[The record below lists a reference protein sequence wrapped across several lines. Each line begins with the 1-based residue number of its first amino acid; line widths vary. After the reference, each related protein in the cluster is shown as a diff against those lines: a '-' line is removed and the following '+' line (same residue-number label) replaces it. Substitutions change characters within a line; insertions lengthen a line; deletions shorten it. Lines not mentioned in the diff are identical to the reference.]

1 MLIVKAP
8 AKINWALSVLRKR
21 EDGYHDIIS
30 LIQTIDLYDTLIF
43 EESEKI
49 EIICNFPI
57 KRENNLVYKATKAIS
72 EYKGIKKGV
81 KITIQK
87 EIPIGAGLAGGSSD
101 AAATLKALND
111 FWKLNLSTEEL
122 IQLGKSLGSDVPF
135 FFYPPIAMVEGKG
148 EIISPLQIKKSYNLL
163 LVKPSFNIS
172 TKWAYESLKIKTEL
186 TENYKKIN
194 NNIWQLYNIL
204 CEGFSNSI
212 YLWNDLEKVVIGK
225 YKEIEL
231 VKKRLLKVGAIISLM
246 SGSGSTVFGLF
257 RNREETV
264 AAAKNFNGYWVKIAQ
279 TLVS

>member
-231 VKKRLLKVGAIISLM
+231 VKKRLLKVGAIVSLM

>member
-1 MLIVKAP
+1 MLIVKTP

-30 LIQTIDLYDTLIF
+30 LLQAIDLYDTLIF

-49 EIICNFPI
+49 EIICNFLI
-57 KRENNLVYKATKAIS
+57 KMENNLVYKAVRAIS
-72 EYKGIKKGV
+72 EYVGIKKGV
-81 KITIQK
+81 KITIKK
-87 EIPIGAGLAGGSSD
+87 EIPIAAGLAGGSSD

-111 FWKLNLSTEEL
+111 FWKLNLSKEEL
-122 IQLGKSLGSDVPF
+122 IQLGKSLGSDIPF
-135 FFYPPIAMVEGKG
+135 FFYPPIAIVEGKG
-148 EIISPLQIKKSYNLL
+148 EMVSPLQIKKSYNLL
-163 LVKPSFNIS
+163 VVKPPFNIS

-194 NNIWQLYNIL
+194 NNIWQLYNML
-204 CEGFSNSI
+204 CEGFSQSI
-212 YLWNDLEKVVIGK
+212 YLWNDLEKVVISK

-231 VKKRLLKVGAIISLM
+231 IKKRLLKVGAIVSLM

-257 RNREETV
+257 RNREEAL
-264 AAAKNFNGYWVKIAQ
+264 AAAKNFNGYWVKFAQ